1 MWNEF
6 YWFSTVNMSVCRELV
21 ETFGFHE
28 MSIISWSSEGIQ
40 LRKRD
45 PGTWGYLCQATQD
58 GRYISVFSSSFRS
71 HMGN

>member
-1 MWNEF
+1 MWNES
-6 YWFSTVNMSVCRELV
+6 YLFSIVNMTVCRELV
-21 ETFGFHE
+21 ETFGFQE

-45 PGTWGYLCQATQD
+45 RGTWGLLCQATQD
-58 GRYISVFSSSFRS
+58 ARYISVFTSRFRS